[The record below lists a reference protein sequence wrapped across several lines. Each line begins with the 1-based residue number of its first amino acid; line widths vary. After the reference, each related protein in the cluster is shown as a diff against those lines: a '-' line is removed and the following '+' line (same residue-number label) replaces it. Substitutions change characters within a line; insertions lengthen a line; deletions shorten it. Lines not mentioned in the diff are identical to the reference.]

1 MLQTNPQDADA
12 LAGMG
17 YVAQR
22 AGRYAE
28 AADYLTR
35 AAQLGGDQSQQR
47 QQQAADARFYAQL
60 ANAQQALKNGDSAQA
75 LALSEPL
82 TQAEGEKGISA
93 KLFRADVLRRSNQL
107 QQAEQTYRAILQS
120 DADNRSA
127 KEGLFYVLRQ
137 QNRSAEANTLL
148 ASLPDS
154 VRQSVAP
161 RGNSSDPLRAQAKR
175 ELAAGNRSAAIATLN
190 SAIQRYPSDGWL
202 RLDLA
207 RIYRA
212 QGDNLLAANVM
223 QPTLR
228 SGASTS
234 ELYAGALN
242 ASESGAWQ
250 QASPLLSRISPA
262 AARTARCANWRGG

>member
-1 MLQTNPQDADA
+1 M
-12 LAGMG
+12 
-17 YVAQR
+17 
-22 AGRYAE
+22 
-28 AADYLTR
+28 
-35 AAQLGGDQSQQR
+35 
-47 QQQAADARFYAQL
+47 
-60 ANAQQALKNGDSAQA
+60 
-75 LALSEPL
+75 
-82 TQAEGEKGISA
+82 
-93 KLFRADVLRRSNQL
+93 
-107 QQAEQTYRAILQS
+107 
-120 DADNRSA
+120 
-127 KEGLFYVLRQ
+127 LRQ

-242 ASESGAWQ
+242 ASESGAAAGQ
-250 QASPLLSRISPA
+250 PA
-262 AARTARCANWRGG
+262 AGAHSQRQQEQRDARTGAAREFQSANGHRRSLSGTGL

>member
-1 MLQTNPQDADA
+1 MPH
-12 LAGMG
+12 
-17 YVAQR
+17 
-22 AGRYAE
+22 
-28 AADYLTR
+28 
-35 AAQLGGDQSQQR
+35 
-47 QQQAADARFYAQL
+47 
-60 ANAQQALKNGDSAQA
+60 
-75 LALSEPL
+75 
-82 TQAEGEKGISA
+82 
-93 KLFRADVLRRSNQL
+93 
-107 QQAEQTYRAILQS
+107 
-120 DADNRSA
+120 NRSA

-137 QNRSAEANTLL
+137 QNRSAEANSLL

-212 QGDNLLAANVM
+212 QGDSLLAANVM

-250 QASPLLSRISPA
+250 QASQLLARIPNGSKNSEMRELAQRVNFNLQMATADRYLAQGSDA
-262 AARTARCANWRGG
+262 AAANTLRALAATPPANPVDAGNLAQMLAQSRRSDHGGYAGARQYAAGRAGQCRGLRRADCGAESGGAEPGSTELPQQSGAAGAQYPHAAGRHP